1 MSIMHILEQT
11 SSIVML
17 VFVLSSMI
25 TLGFGLTVRQIVEP
39 LRSIRLV
46 ALSLVANFVVMPVV
60 AVLLAQGLWLAE
72 PLRVG
77 LVLLGAAAGAPFLP
91 KLAQIARGNVAYSV
105 GLMVMLIVVSIGY
118 LPLLLPLL
126 LRGVTVDT
134 LQIAKSLVLLM
145 LLPLAGAL
153 AVNALLPKVA
163 ARLRPPLEIV
173 SNVSVVLVFVLLLV
187 VNIQGELS
195 LFGTRGILAGIL
207 FVAAGYGSGWL
218 LGGPRMDT
226 RIVLGQGTSQRNIA
240 AAMVVGKSFSDP
252 LVVVMVVVV
261 ATIGAL
267 MLLPY
272 SRKLGRQAQ

>member
-1 MSIMHILEQT
+1 
-11 SSIVML
+11 
-17 VFVLSSMI
+17 
-25 TLGFGLTVRQIVEP
+25 
-39 LRSIRLV
+39 
-46 ALSLVANFVVMPVV
+46 
-60 AVLLAQGLWLAE
+60 LWLAK
-72 PLRVG
+72 PLSIG

-218 LGGPRMDT
+218 LGGPGTDT

>member
-46 ALSLVANFVVMPVV
+46 VLSLVANFVVMPVV